1 MNKKRK
7 VCLSCV
13 IFVAI
18 KLHPMKQ
25 NKSAL
30 LALGLLILT
39 ASLYRAWPD
48 RPFGFAPQW
57 ALAVFGG
64 AVIKD
69 KRLAFIFPL
78 LSMFISDTLYQLLF
92 QNGASQIWGFYE
104 GQLSNYILFGSLTV
118 FGLMIRKISWIK
130 IMAASLA
137 APSAYFLISNLLVWM
152 SGAGYQRATLIE
164 AYADGVPFYQM
175 SLLATPVFSLVLFGT
190 YFLVTNKSIVA
201 KHQLA

>member
-1 MNKKRK
+1 
-7 VCLSCV
+7 
-13 IFVAI
+13 
-18 KLHPMKQ
+18 MKQ
-25 NKSAL
+25 NRSAL

-69 KRLAFIFPL
+69 KKLAFIFPL

-104 GQLSNYILFGSLTV
+104 
-118 FGLMIRKISWIK
+118 
-130 IMAASLA
+130 
-137 APSAYFLISNLLVWM
+137 
-152 SGAGYQRATLIE
+152 
-164 AYADGVPFYQM
+164 
-175 SLLATPVFSLVLFGT
+175 
-190 YFLVTNKSIVA
+190 
-201 KHQLA
+201 

>member
-1 MNKKRK
+1 
-7 VCLSCV
+7 
-13 IFVAI
+13 
-18 KLHPMKQ
+18 MKQ
-25 NKSAL
+25 NRSLL
-30 LALGLLILT
+30 LAFGVLILT

-57 ALAVFGG
+57 ALAIFGG

-69 KRLAFIFPL
+69 KRLAFLFPL

-118 FGLMIRKISWIK
+118 FGLMIRKISWVK

-152 SGAGYQRATLIE
+152 SGAGYHRATLIE

-175 SLLATPVFSLVLFGT
+175 SLLATPAFSFIMFGV
-190 YFLVTNKSIVA
+190 YFFVTRKSIIPA
-201 KHQLA
+201 RQLA